1 MATTSSRRVGRTRI
15 KLAQMLAAQGYTVQP
30 DALHSNIPYYA
41 TVEFDGCSW
50 DGWGW
55 RTADTERG
63 DWNRVH
69 FTSWD
74 RMTELVRYG
83 FELTV
88 DRGDVELHSRR
99 GD

>member
-1 MATTSSRRVGRTRI
+1 MATTSSRRVGKTRW
-15 KLAQMLAAQGYTVQP
+15 KLAEMLATKGFTVQP
-30 DALHSNIPYYA
+30 GDLNSNIPYYA

-55 RTADTERG
+55 RTAETERG

-74 RMTELVRYG
+74 RMGDLVRHG
-83 FELTV
+83 FEIT
-88 DRGDVELHSRR
+88 DEGNNVELHSRR
-99 GD
+99 D